1 MSDSGVACGYVDFD
15 DETLAKIEASDD
27 NLAKKGWGVEC
38 AYHANLCRI
47 FGGVV
52 FNFPCSVVFIKT
64 C

>member
-47 FGGVV
+47 YVSF
-52 FNFPCSVVFIKT
+52 C
-64 C
+64 